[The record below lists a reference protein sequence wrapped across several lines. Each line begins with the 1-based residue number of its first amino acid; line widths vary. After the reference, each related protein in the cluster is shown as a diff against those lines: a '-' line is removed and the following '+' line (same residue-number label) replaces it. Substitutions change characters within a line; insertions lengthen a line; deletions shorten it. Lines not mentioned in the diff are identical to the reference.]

1 MGMSRGFRRM
11 ILVIAILGIATLSLL
26 WLMHGEQEP
35 LTAMPVILAIG
46 PAIVVLLI
54 GWVVIGFR
62 NSN

>member
-35 LTAMPVILAIG
+35 LIEPLTALPVILAIG

-54 GWVVIGFR
+54 G
-62 NSN
+62 